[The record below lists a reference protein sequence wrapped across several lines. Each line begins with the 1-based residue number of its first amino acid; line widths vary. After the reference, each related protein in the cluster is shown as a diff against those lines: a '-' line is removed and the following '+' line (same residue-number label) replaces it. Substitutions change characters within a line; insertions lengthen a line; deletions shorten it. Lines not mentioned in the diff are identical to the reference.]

1 MAMPGL
7 LLYRRRRMGR
17 VVPGMYDL
25 NLSRAKDRMLAQ
37 AVRELAWE
45 RANHPSKCPVKRG
58 AFSAAASPIRYF
70 DGALPRL
77 RVSVSDN
84 RSRARLSC
92 RTRRRT
98 KSLHARL
105 HGQSLSSNWRVN
117 SH

>member
-17 VVPGMYDL
+17 VVPAMYDL

-70 DGALPRL
+70 DGTLPRL

-84 RSRARLSC
+84 RSRAFIVQDAPSDKILA
-92 RTRRRT
+92 RTAAWAVAL
-98 KSLHARL
+98 KQLA
-105 HGQSLSSNWRVN
+105 G
-117 SH
+117 

>member
-17 VVPGMYDL
+17 VVPAMYDL

-58 AFSAAASPIRYF
+58 AFSAAASPMRYF
-70 DGALPRL
+70 DGALPRFASQ
-77 RVSVSDN
+77 RI
-84 RSRARLSC
+84 R
-92 RTRRRT
+92 
-98 KSLHARL
+98 
-105 HGQSLSSNWRVN
+105 
-117 SH
+117 